1 MKKFLSFTTFLFCS
15 LIFAQTQYVKI
26 SKSLNFEF
34 NENNVILNQPS
45 DYDIYL
51 RTIYKLKI
59 KGDATNKNELIGI
72 VKSGGFSSQYSFMKH
87 LIEEAKIRVN
97 NNQNIFFVSLIFFNA
112 LIKKIVKEFF

>member
-1 MKKFLSFTTFLFCS
+1 MFLTFLFLLKSRPEIVVLNPS
-15 LIFAQTQYVKI
+15 LQKRSLVRDYVLSI
-26 SKSLNFEF
+26 LCRFLNIEY
-34 NENNVILNQPS
+34 ELIWH
-45 DYDIYL
+45 
-51 RTIYKLKI
+51 
-59 KGDATNKNELIGI
+59 GWKNELIGI